1 MTIAS
6 RWRLFFLSQTW
17 CCLLL
22 LVLMGMVL
30 IVSARPLAF
39 LSLDVGFCSQ
49 LTYHQR
55 TNRLRRKLKL

>member
-6 RWRLFFLSQTW
+6 RWRLFYRKHGVAC
-17 CCLLL
+17 CCLFS
-22 LVLMGMVL
+22 MGMVL

-55 TNRLRRKLKL
+55 TNRLRRKLKP